1 MNGANTFHELRIF
14 ATDDDRENCVCFFF
28 RFHYRLR
35 PAIIVVIA
43 TRKRTRQRLTQ
54 LTHSDDCKLT
64 VFSQQTPET
73 CFLILEQNQIK
84 FVLDLTC
91 VELTFVHVT
100 SDY

>member
-1 MNGANTFHELRIF
+1 MVQTLFMSCAFLRQTMIVRIEC
-14 ATDDDRENCVCFFF
+14 AFFF